1 MSINLKYLVIV
12 KSYYAS
18 FKNSIDDMLESTS
31 DEDILT
37 AIKSRRIYEQTGNWP
52 AQNTVIT
59 RLWEYFGDKEGSKY
73 DIPKWKSIEYFYSLV
88 CEESSKRWAKIKE
101 DSLSD

>member
-1 MSINLKYLVIV
+1 MSINLKNIV
-12 KSYYAS
+12 MVKTYYAS
-18 FKNSIDDMLESTS
+18 GKKSIDDMLESTS

-37 AIKSRRIYEQTGNWP
+37 AIKSRRIYERTGSWP